1 MSSSLTSVRVIGDG
15 AEGELLACINGHNLC
30 ADVFGAQSEGETAA
44 GLCFHGEAGLVQ
56 WEVTAFDDSSV
67 TLAAHLRQTALDIT
81 RTYTLQGPVCH
92 VSESITN
99 LVGFERALGEHNRL
113 LALSLSLTELRS
125 HIDALCQAAR
135 STSRSARSSSP
146 PRRDRS
152 SAASASAATATA
164 G

>member
-1 MSSSLTSVRVIGDG
+1 M
-15 AEGELLACINGHNLC
+15 ACINGHNLC

-81 RTYTLQGPVCH
+81 RTYTLQGSVCH

-99 LVGFERALGEHNRL
+99 LVGFERALGEHDRL
-113 LALSLSLTELRS
+113 VDGLSLGCVLTPR
-125 HIDALCQAAR
+125 ALLQAAR

-146 PRRDRS
+146 PLWDRS

>member
-1 MSSSLTSVRVIGDG
+1 M
-15 AEGELLACINGHNLC
+15 LACINGHNLC
-30 ADVFGAQSEGETAA
+30 ADVFGAQSEGENAA

-81 RTYTLQGPVCH
+81 RTYTLQGSVCH

-99 LVGFERALGEHNRL
+99 LVGFERALGQHDRL
-113 LALSLSLTELRS
+113 ADGLSLGCVLTPR
-125 HIDALCQAAR
+125 ALLQAAR

-146 PRRDRS
+146 PQRDRS